1 MASVQRKDFLL
12 DILQNWNTRKN
23 MSKIFVKS

>member
-1 MASVQRKDFLL
+1 MGSVQRKDFLL